1 MTFHRITPDMTRR
14 SLVDT
19 LGDLTTRIAAS
30 QKEVSTGKRIT
41 QPSDDPL
48 GTQRAID
55 LRGALAGTAQY
66 TNTVQDSSGWL
77 QTADDAMG
85 QITDVLHRVQELTVQ
100 GGSDTTS
107 QTARDSIADEVDQ
120 LINAVKQNANTSYQG
135 AYVFSGTA
143 TTTPPYL
150 QGADDTYKGD
160 AGTVARTIGPGISVQ
175 INQLA
180 SSFLG
185 SGTSGA
191 DGKLLD
197 TLRGISAHLRS
208 GASSDHDLL
217 RTTDLSSLD
226 TNLDQLSQARST
238 AGAMMNRLDAAQSR
252 LADVQVTT
260 TKVLSDTEDADM
272 ATSIMNYT
280 QQSNALQ
287 AALKTG
293 ASLIQSSLLDF
304 LH

>member
-1 MTFHRITPDMTRR
+1 MMRR

-19 LGDLTTRIAAS
+19 LGDLTTKISAS
-30 QKEVSTGKRIT
+30 QNQVSTGKRIT

-55 LRGALAGTAQY
+55 LRGALEGNSQY

-77 QTADDAMG
+77 QTADDAMS
-85 QITDVLHRVQELTVQ
+85 QITDVLHRVQELAVQ

-107 QTARDSIADEVDQ
+107 QTARNSLADEIDQ
-120 LINAVKQNANTSYQG
+120 LTEAVKQNANTSYQG
-135 AYVFSGTA
+135 AYVFSGTK
-143 TTTPPYL
+143 TTTPPYM
-150 QGADDTYKGD
+150 QGAVDTYQGD
-160 AGTVARTIGPGISVQ
+160 GGTIARTIGPGISVQ

-180 SSFLG
+180 STFLG
-185 SGTSGA
+185 SGSGA
-191 DGKLLD
+191 SDGKLLN
-197 TLRGISAHLRS
+197 TLRDISAHLRS
-208 GASSDHDLL
+208 GATADQNLL
-217 RTTDLSSLD
+217 RTSDLSNLD
-226 TNLDQLSQARST
+226 KNLDQVNQARSN

-272 ATSIMNYT
+272 ATAILNYT

-293 ASLIQSSLLDF
+293 ASLIQPSLLDF
-304 LH
+304 LR